1 MKDATIARMD
11 EDLKELDRSIHT
23 RRIYL
28 QTVTRLRRHFG
39 RPLQQL
45 ELERDDQKKSKFGRR
60 LPSGPSDC
68 SALELAGGVLKRRRR
83 PRERQPIPGVESRC
97 APRPAEES

>member
-28 QTVTRLRRHFG
+28 QTVTRLRRHLG
-39 RPLQQL
+39 TPLQQL
-45 ELERDDQKKSKFGRR
+45 EIED
-60 LPSGPSDC
+60 
-68 SALELAGGVLKRRRR
+68 V
-83 PRERQPIPGVESRC
+83 
-97 APRPAEES
+97 

>member
-1 MKDATIARMD
+1 MKDPVITRME
-11 EDLKELDRSIHT
+11 EDLKDLDRSIHT

-45 ELERDDQKKSKFGRR
+45 EVESQRVVYGRR
-60 LPSGPSDC
+60 AGECGLEGNPLPASPAST
-68 SALELAGGVLKRRRR
+68 RR
-83 PRERQPIPGVESRC
+83 GT
-97 APRPAEES
+97 